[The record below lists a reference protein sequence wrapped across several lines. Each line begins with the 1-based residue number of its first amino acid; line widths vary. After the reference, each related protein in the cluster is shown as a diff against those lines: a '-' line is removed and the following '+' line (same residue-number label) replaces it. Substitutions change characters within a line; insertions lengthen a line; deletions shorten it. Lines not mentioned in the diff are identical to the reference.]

1 MLIWR
6 RLLIILLNLINSW
19 FIAATEE
26 KPVQKT
32 ENLAIGACSQ
42 YDSNFCSR
50 QVENS
55 VCNYEKNECFCRK
68 GFVAIRENGRVTCK
82 TLLTDLKCRVDRD
95 CVHVNRSSCHPGA
108 GYCSCPGNT
117 IYVPEKHACRSRF
130 TYPSDPFC
138 DVCLQLKGTCFKYE
152 LFERVTTEKRVN
164 PNGVGC
170 VCPDQKVS
178 ISTRTSD
185 PLKYMCDGNLVD
197 IGSECDDESLFCR
210 SINSICK
217 PLQEELL
224 LSTNQLHSIKSNL
237 WSENFPSGDH
247 LRRSQ
252 IIRTCQC
259 KPGYL
264 PVYQINLK
272 YNECFKILPM
282 KAKHCQ
288 KCVDTGGQCYDLND
302 DGIGDGCD
310 CPPSLSSIVYGKENS
325 EIYCGTVHVSVNCTN
340 GYLSVCYYPH
350 TYGPYSSLFDDLIN
364 HRSVA
369 RLASDNY
376 MIDTLPLQMSGL
388 SSETNR
394 TYHYSN
400 FQNLCTLKS
409 ENDTTDTENTF
420 VTESIS
426 HDNYHLHGAQTKRF
440 CLNVD
445 VWRKNGLCGI
455 RLYKL
460 SHDTVQYEG
469 ILEVLVNT
477 SIRTPSRDKIIPI
490 KCISRIPNR
499 PMNKISDGNPQT
511 FGTMN
516 LANTPTHPQI
526 SLRILNERNKEILS
540 AFVGSHIRLDAL
552 LRNPSGSYKHIAA
565 EYCYGNNRSL
575 HSDYFSS
582 DIGTLLIDHRCLH
595 KKPLLTAKFSS
606 IGLLNGHLQ
615 TELFQAFRLGNMT
628 LVFFTCVFRIC
639 QLPTDCEQTKCKTD
653 DGVQK
658 IHPTEI
664 NEKDNIIPF
673 LSQIINNNSK
683 NNYLHHIYKGDGYFF
698 HVQTYAHIEVNERHP
713 KLTYSTN
720 NNGLNPN
727 YLISNHQ
734 LDMKTTSSLQSTRD
748 RSLCNYTLCLTTI
761 HLSWILLGLF
771 MLLILF
777 CITLILIY
785 RKYRLFLQRR
795 TLNLLGKH
803 QQQNQSIKKS
813 LSILAKNDY
822 SEHSS
827 PSRIYNKEYYQTN
840 YLLNPDLPF
849 NSTLLTTDN
858 LDMKSSFQLNP
869 LTPSSIISSSSIQS
883 VLSLPPLLATCTIGS
898 LNHLNGK
905 LNICEPTYSTNNNNM
920 TLILKNS
927 DTSKHET
934 IHCDNSDLFY
944 HTISSTN
951 LDPSKTLHS
960 TTMIPTSITQ
970 NCYCQSMNYSHY
982 PFSSFIQ
989 PNYVNNNE
997 YIKTISSDD
1006 CFRNSSYILNEDLLQ
1021 TPNCVKLHSKQC
1033 LNNTDM
1039 IDLYPSTHDIS
1050 NKELFCIQNIQS
1062 KLLHDENEE
1071 ENGLCTTSILPNVIC
1086 SIPSISTG
1094 KYFYS
1099 FHKPKKINNSVVCN
1113 SKLLDITT
1121 LKDHSKL
1128 NGGSLKTKNS
1138 SVTHL
1143 TSVKHHH
1150 QHQYHHHNH
1159 HHELQCSGS
1168 MIISNNNSTNVQ
1180 TANVCD

>member
-6 RLLIILLNLINSW
+6 RLLIILLKLINTW

-26 KPVQKT
+26 KSVQKT

-55 VCNYEKNECFCRK
+55 VCNHEKNECFCRK

-130 TYPSDPFC
+130 THPSDPFC

-152 LFERVTTEKRVN
+152 LFERITTDQRVN

-170 VCPDQKVS
+170 VCPDHKVS

-237 WSENFPSGDH
+237 WSESFPSGDH

-282 KAKHCQ
+282 KAKYCQ

-350 TYGPYSSLFDDLIN
+350 TYGPYSNLFDDLMN
-364 HRSVA
+364 HRSVV

-376 MIDTLPLQMSGL
+376 MTDTPPLQISGL
-388 SSETNR
+388 SSEDNK

-400 FQNLCTLKS
+400 LQNLCTLKS
-409 ENDTTDTENTF
+409 ENDTTDTVNTF

-426 HDNYHLHGAQTKRF
+426 HDNYHLHGSQTKRL

-477 SIRTPSRDKIIPI
+477 SIRTPSRDKIIPL

-499 PMNKISDGNPQT
+499 PMNKISDGNLQT
-511 FGTMN
+511 IGTMN
-516 LANTPTHPQI
+516 LENTPTHPQI
-526 SLRILNERNKEILS
+526 SLRILNEKNKEILS
-540 AFVGSHIRLDAL
+540 AFVGSRIRLDAL
-552 LRNPSGSYKHIAA
+552 LLNPSGSYKHIAA

-615 TELFQAFRLGNMT
+615 TEIFQAFRLGNMT

-639 QLPTDCEQTKCKTD
+639 QLPTDCEQTKCKRD

-658 IHPTEI
+658 IQSTEI

-683 NNYLHHIYKGDGYFF
+683 NNYIHNIYKGDSYFF
-698 HVQTYAHIEVNERHP
+698 RVQTYAHIEVNERHP

-720 NNGLNPN
+720 NDGLNPN

-734 LDMKTTSSLQSTRD
+734 LDMKATSSLQSTRD
-748 RSLCNYTLCLTTI
+748 RSLCNYALCLTTI

-771 MLLILF
+771 ILLILF

-795 TLNLLGKH
+795 TLNLFGKH

-827 PSRIYNKEYYQTN
+827 PSRIYNKEYYQSN

-849 NSTLLTTDN
+849 NSALITTDN

-869 LTPSSIISSSSIQS
+869 LTPPSITSSTSIQS
-883 VLSLPPLLATCTIGS
+883 VLSLPPLLATCTVGS
-898 LNHLNGK
+898 LNHLDGK
-905 LNICEPTYSTNNNNM
+905 LNICEPTYSTNNNNHM

-927 DTSKHET
+927 NTSKHET
-934 IHCDNSDLFY
+934 LHCDKSDIFC
-944 HTISSTN
+944 HTITSTN
-951 LDPSKTLHS
+951 LDHSKTLHS
-960 TTMIPTSITQ
+960 TSMLPTTITQ
-970 NCYCQSMNYSHY
+970 NCYCQSMNYSNY
-982 PFSSFIQ
+982 PLSFIQ
-989 PNYVNNNE
+989 HNYVNNDE
-997 YIKTISSDD
+997 YLKTISSDD
-1006 CFRNSSYILNEDLLQ
+1006 CFMNSSYILKEDLLQ
-1021 TPNCVKLHSKQC
+1021 TPNCVKLHNKQC

-1039 IDLYPSTHDIS
+1039 IDFYPSTHNLS
-1050 NKELFCIQNIQS
+1050 NKGLFRIQNIQS
-1062 KLLHDENEE
+1062 KLFNDENEE
-1071 ENGLCTTSILPNVIC
+1071 EKSLGTTSILPNVTC
-1086 SIPSISTG
+1086 SIPGLSTS
-1094 KYFYS
+1094 KHFYS
-1099 FHKPKKINNSVVCN
+1099 FHKPKKINNSIECN
-1113 SKLLDITT
+1113 SKLLDIAT

-1128 NGGSLKTKNS
+1128 YSGSLKTKNS

-1143 TSVKHHH
+1143 TSDKHHHH
-1150 QHQYHHHNH
+1150 QHHHHR
-1159 HHELQCSGS
+1159 HELQCSGS